1 MVTKTRKPKKTFAER
16 LASYPTYNSEKEGY
30 GSQSQW
36 RSAFDD
42 ALHNM
47 GIGEAKAIVG
57 EDDPFKI
64 LGLALTVTAAEAK
77 SAFRK
82 LILKWHPDKNPGNT
96 EAHGMTQRIIAA
108 YKIIEKS
115 LK

>member
-1 MVTKTRKPKKTFAER
+1 MPRAATGKKRESIWTGAP
-16 LASYPTYNSEKEGY
+16 YGY
-30 GSQSQW
+30 TDRVGNPDQW

-47 GIGEAKAIVG
+47 GIGEAEAIVG

-115 LK
+115 LN